1 MEVAI
6 SNLLIKNKE
15 RVKLQ
20 EIHINGSLNFDYYVN
35 RIYKKQIKNFMLTL
49 EFANIWTLGSGE
61 PSWKLLLH
69 RNLPMVF

>member
-6 SNLLIKNKE
+6 SNLLIKNEE

-35 RIYKKQIKNFMLTL
+35 RICKKQIKNFMLKL

-61 PSWKLLLH
+61 RSWKLLLH
-69 RNLPMVF
+69 RNFPMIF